1 MNALSELGKRK
12 REDIIN
18 IIKYIK
24 NIFRLRKEIDNST
37 TKYIRNLFRLKT
49 ENETIKDKIIRDL
62 KTLFEEEDAYYKSIK
77 VGNFWKNDY
86 IEYGNNGDKNKN
98 LSIKEYL
105 NEIKPYLKDIIT
117 DLQKCGTWKVRL
129 TTAVN
134 LIFSKDNDKEQS
146 MHSKSYNIE
155 VMTYDNANEIIQ
167 KKIKS
172 LLSKH
177 QIALETSIKD
187 SDFIFDSVNL

>member
-1 MNALSELGKRK
+1 MNALSESGKRK
-12 REDIIN
+12 REDLIN

-49 ENETIKDKIIRDL
+49 ENETIKDEIIRDL

-77 VGNFWKNDY
+77 VINFWKNDY
-86 IEYGNNGDKNKN
+86 TEYENNGDKNKN

-105 NEIKPYLKDIIT
+105 NEIKPCLKDIIT
-117 DLQKCGTWKVRL
+117 DLQKSGTWKVRL

-134 LIFSKDNDKEQS
+134 FIFSKDNDEEQS

-155 VMTYDNANEIIQ
+155 VLTYDNANEII
-167 KKIKS
+167 KKK
-172 LLSKH
+172 
-177 QIALETSIKD
+177 
-187 SDFIFDSVNL
+187 F